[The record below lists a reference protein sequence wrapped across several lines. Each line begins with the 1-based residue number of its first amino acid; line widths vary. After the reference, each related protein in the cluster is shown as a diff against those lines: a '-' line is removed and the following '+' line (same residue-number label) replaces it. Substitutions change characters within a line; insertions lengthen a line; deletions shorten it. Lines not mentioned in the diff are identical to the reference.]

1 MAFDGLVTTCIAQE
15 LNHKIVNGRIEKIHQ
30 PASEEL
36 LFQIRQ
42 GRTKYR
48 LYLSASS
55 SRAGLYLTETRDTN
69 PASPPAFCMLLRKH
83 LQGARIREIR
93 QVDSERMIE
102 IDTDSVNELG
112 FRVSHRLIIEIMGKH
127 SNIILTDIE
136 TGKILDSIK
145 RISID
150 VNRYRQTLPGITYVA
165 PPSHGKIPYFNL
177 TEDAFLDAVSQTGRP
192 LEQALV
198 ASIQGISPLIAS
210 ELCFRAE
217 QTAGRGFTE
226 QDVYFELQKILHD
239 VASGDMMPSVYK
251 KEDGSPLEFH
261 AIELQMLGD
270 RESAGSV
277 SCGSISEAAEIYFEG
292 RDSSNRMRQKS
303 SDIRHTVNSA
313 IQRQQLKKQRLSEDL
328 IRAEDADR
336 YRLYGELLTASLH
349 TVAEGRSEAEVVNYY
364 DGSTLTIPLDPR
376 YSASRNAQIYYKKYT
391 KSKTA
396 KVEKTAQLEQTSREL
411 EYLESVLSFID
422 TAQTSD
428 DLEAI
433 RSELTENGYLRPR
446 GKKAPKKNL
455 KLPPH
460 EYRTT
465 GGLRILAGRNN
476 KQNDQLT
483 FHTASS
489 TDIWLHTKD
498 IPGSHVILH
507 TEGTEPEARDIYEAA
522 SVAAF
527 HSKAN
532 QSSNVPVDYVRVR
545 YVKKPSGSRPGFVI
559 FTHNRTVYVDPAL
572 PESEEAEQ

>member
-1 MAFDGLVTTCIAQE
+1 MAFDGLVTTCIVQE

-55 SRAGLYLTETRDTN
+55 SHAGLYLTETRDTN

-165 PPSHGKIPYFNL
+165 PPSHGKIPYFHL
-177 TEDAFLDAVSQTGRP
+177 AEADFLRAVSQTGRP

-217 QTAGRGFTE
+217 QTAGPEFTE
-226 QDVYFELQKILHD
+226 QDVYLELQKILQD
-239 VASGDMMPSVYK
+239 VASGDMLPSVYQ
-251 KEDGSPLEFH
+251 KEDGTPREFH
-261 AIELQMLGD
+261 AIELQMLDDGD
-270 RESAGSV
+270 SSGRIHCGSV
-277 SCGSISEAAEIYFEG
+277 SEAAEVYFEG
-292 RDSSNRMRQKS
+292 RESSNRMRQKS

-328 IRAEDADR
+328 IRAEDSDR

-349 TVAEGRSEAEVVNYY
+349 TVAEGRTEAEVVNYY
-364 DGSTLTIPLDPR
+364 DGSTITIPLDPR
-376 YSASRNAQIYYKKYT
+376 YSASRNAQIYYKNYS

-411 EYLESVLSFID
+411 AYLETVLSFID
-422 TAQTSD
+422 TAETSD

-446 GKKAPKKNL
+446 GKKAPKKNI

-489 TDIWLHTKD
+489 SDLWLHTKD
-498 IPGSHVILH
+498 IPGSHVILL
-507 TEGTEPEARDIYEAA
+507 TNGSEPDARDIYEAA

-527 HSKAN
+527 HSKAK

-545 YVKKPSGSRPGFVI
+545 HVKKPSGSRPGFVI

-572 PESEEAEQ
+572 PEQDESEQ